1 MGERLARASD
11 LRCMSRRCHHAA
23 TVVKV
28 ALNTFFGQHLAG
40 STHKGVEL
48 SARGRGEL
56 SLAVSK
62 GGEAL

>member
-1 MGERLARASD
+1 
-11 LRCMSRRCHHAA
+11 MSRRCHYAA

-28 ALNTFFGQHLAG
+28 ALNTFFTQHLAG

-48 SARGRGEL
+48 SAGSRVEL

-62 GGEAL
+62 GGQAL